1 MARLTEVAFHGRLVL
16 LIPEKSGQPHV
27 CIISYYTVMFVSGR
41 IKTAKTIHYLFSGNH
56 DEDSVDLMK

>member
-1 MARLTEVAFHGRLVL
+1 MEGWSSSFLRKTDNLMFALFP
-16 LIPEKSGQPHV
+16 I
-27 CIISYYTVMFVSGR
+27 YTVMFVSGR